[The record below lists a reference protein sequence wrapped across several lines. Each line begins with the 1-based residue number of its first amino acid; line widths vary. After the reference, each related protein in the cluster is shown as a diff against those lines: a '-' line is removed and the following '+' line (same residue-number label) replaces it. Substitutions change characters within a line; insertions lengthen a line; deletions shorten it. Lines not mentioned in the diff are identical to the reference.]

1 MPGGEQQEARL
12 TSRSDHGGKLYG
24 PHQETGCEAPLT
36 LYGQH
41 QDQIHILKTKHPD
54 VSADDGRPGRSQVQ
68 RGPPDNSGEK
78 GGRSAMPGGS
88 RDGDAKV
95 DARDAQRIE
104 PTGCGLDLNVFS
116 LLPGYTVV
124 HSGEWTKCQDQCGTH
139 WV

>member
-24 PHQETGCEAPLT
+24 PHEETGCEAPLT

-68 RGPPDNSGEK
+68 RGPADNSGEK
-78 GGRSAMPGGS
+78 GG
-88 RDGDAKV
+88 
-95 DARDAQRIE
+95 
-104 PTGCGLDLNVFS
+104 GLPCQVAAGMELRR
-116 LLPGYTVV
+116 
-124 HSGEWTKCQDQCGTH
+124 WTQEMLRG
-139 WV
+139 